1 MSKKP
6 PKEKGKAPAKTSK
19 SSSASVNK
27 PTWFDIVT
35 KEVEDT
41 ATSAKPDET
50 QNIPKELVVVLSNP
64 EILQTLQNLAK
75 KATGPIGEIRKSGM
89 IPQTSFSNP
98 EVSSSSSKPL
108 LQNPSKEMISIP
120 GVG

>member
-50 QNIPKELVVVLSNP
+50 QNIPKELVAVLSNP
-64 EILQTLQNLAK
+64 EVLQTLHHVSLHMFGNFGYMWYLYS
-75 KATGPIGEIRKSGM
+75 IR
-89 IPQTSFSNP
+89 
-98 EVSSSSSKPL
+98 L
-108 LQNPSKEMISIP
+108 
-120 GVG
+120 